1 MLESMNHFQSVL
13 SDVDAVEV
21 DRETNSH
28 DVFTGSESGSSNSLQ
43 DLAASTTPSVE
54 TGTPT
59 VPIPG
64 AGNNKQ
70 ETDKEDIATGQSTHC
85 LLEMTKQC
93 LLGAHSLKF

>member
-64 AGNNKQ
+64 AGNKQ

-85 LLEMTKQC
+85 LLEMAKQC
-93 LLGAHSLKF
+93 LQSAHSLKF